1 MDALETI
8 GLKQYDRNQM
18 YRDYYL
24 MADGKLSFME
34 MADVIPQLRNV
45 QKLRSD
51 IRIPSFL
58 KH

>member
-24 MADGKLSFME
+24 MAMVSYLLWRWQMLS
-34 MADVIPQLRNV
+34 L
-45 QKLRSD
+45 S
-51 IRIPSFL
+51 
-58 KH
+58 